1 MSLSDCEINR
11 GRGWQEGP
19 MQVSSGRD
27 ERLASCKGSILRWC
41 LSCPPS
47 SPQTP
52 VTLQWAYCACV
63 SVCLCMSMRVYVGIY
78 VCELHVCTAVFHVW
92 SCLALWCNQAGHS
105 ELFLKGLVAQSCLTL
120 CDPMDCSLPDS
131 SFHGILQARILE
143 WVAIS
148 SSRGSFLFCD

>member
-11 GRGWQEGP
+11 ERGWQEGP

-27 ERLASCKGSILRWC
+27 ECQ
-41 LSCPPS
+41 LSSLKPPDTS
-47 SPQTP
+47 HTS
-52 VTLQWAYCACV
+52 VGVLCMCV
-63 SVCLCMSMRVYVGIY
+63 CMSMHVYVGIC

-92 SCLALWCNQAGHS
+92 SCSALWCNQAGHS
-105 ELFLKGLVAQSCLTL
+105 ELFMKGVVAQSCLTL

-131 SFHGILQARILE
+131 SFHGILQATILE